1 MEFIIQVILLL
12 IIIVAANYIQK
23 QNDVTTRRLFDR
35 LLLIAS
41 LPLLFLG
48 VLAVFMTDSFL
59 QTTGWTP
66 GTPEFPF
73 TNTLALGIVLQVT
86 AVWGIA
92 CSFPAVRQSLSRL
105 IPVNPDSVVHTLAL
119 VMAGWLMGGTLLQL
133 TQISLEM
140 MAETLGSITI
150 GDFVVQQLAFVAVG
164 VLGVGLSIRRSFPQ
178 TMARLGLGPVT
189 LRQLLEGTGWIAFLL
204 LIQAVAGLL
213 WEAINPEQVALV
225 EAVNTQLQDN
235 LDTIWEWVILA
246 LAAGIGEEILFRGA
260 IQPVLGKWFTSIMF
274 AIAHIQYGLFTPAT
288 LALFIISMAL
298 GVVRERHNTTVAI
311 FVHVG
316 YDLVLGIAAY
326 FALA

>member
-189 LRQLLEGTGWIAFLL
+189 PRQLLEGTGWIAFLL